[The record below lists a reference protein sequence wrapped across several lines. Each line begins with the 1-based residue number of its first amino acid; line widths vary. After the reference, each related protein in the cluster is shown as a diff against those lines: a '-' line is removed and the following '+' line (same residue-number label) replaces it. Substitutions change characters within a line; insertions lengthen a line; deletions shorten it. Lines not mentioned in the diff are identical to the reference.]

1 MQTVGVIGLGRMGSA
16 MAGRFS
22 ENGWQ
27 VHAFTRS
34 GIDAQMA
41 SRLSIVPHI
50 SAGEVARNCDL
61 VFLSLYDDTA
71 VEEMV
76 TALCQSGI
84 AGRLIVDTST
94 VRPAVLAG
102 LMPLIEAA
110 GASAIDAPI
119 SGGPETVAAG
129 NCGVFAGGKES
140 DVRRAMP
147 ALEVLSNRI
156 HHVGP
161 PGAGLAMKVVN
172 NAMLQ
177 GYWATLAEAVR
188 IARKSGLP
196 LGPAISILAGGPA
209 ANAMFKGRVP
219 KILGEDTT
227 VGFAVAGAA
236 KDSAVFVGTADDLGV
251 DVPVLRSAKA
261 MFEQAVANGL
271 GEADIAAII
280 ARAYDEG

>member
-22 ENGWQ
+22 AQGWQ

-41 SRLSIVPHI
+41 SRLSIVPHA
-50 SAGEVARNCDL
+50 SPAEVARNCDL
-61 VFLSLYDDTA
+61 VLLSLYDDNA
-71 VEEMV
+71 VTEIVSM
-76 TALCQSGI
+76 LCQADI
-84 AGRLIVDTST
+84 AGRLIIDTST
-94 VRPAVLAG
+94 VRPAVLSG
-102 LMPLIEAA
+102 LMPAIGAS

-129 NCGVFAGGKES
+129 TCGVFAGGKEA
-140 DVRRAMP
+140 DVHRAMP

-161 PGAGLAMKVVN
+161 LGAGLAMKVVN

-188 IARKSGLP
+188 IAKRSGLP

-219 KILGEDTT
+219 KILGDDKT

-251 DVPVLRSAKA
+251 DTPVLRSARA
-261 MFEQAVANGL
+261 MFEQAAANGL

-280 ARAYDEG
+280 ARAYEDA